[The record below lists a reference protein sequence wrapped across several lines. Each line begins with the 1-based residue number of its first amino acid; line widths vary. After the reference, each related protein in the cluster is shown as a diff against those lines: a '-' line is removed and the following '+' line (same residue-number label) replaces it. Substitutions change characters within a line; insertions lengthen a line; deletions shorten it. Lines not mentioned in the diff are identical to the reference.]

1 MITLNESENSPG
13 KLVRKMVVAFLP
25 NEHVLTTRLSNGA
38 VVKGKN
44 RAGYGGRGVFVYR
57 DKIEREFEHIE
68 RFVEPGAVFVDIGAN
83 TGIYTM
89 KVAKHLA
96 GTGTVI
102 AVEPFAE
109 MAGQLASTV
118 AANRFSNV
126 RIRNYAVSDGFGPTD
141 FWLNNDQPNSFS
153 LNRYNA
159 TRKVSVFR
167 VTLDQICDWEQID
180 RLDYIKVDAEGAEK
194 RIVAGGSQSIQRYLP
209 IIQVEGESIEMLR
222 DFGYFECTAGGS
234 NNIVYIHHK
243 NSKLEEARRLNWK
256 ISR

>member
-1 MITLNESENSPG
+1 MITMNESENSPG

-25 NEHVLTTRLSNGA
+25 NEYVLKTRLSNGA
-38 VVKGKN
+38 IVKGKN

-68 RFVEPGAVFVDIGAN
+68 RFVEPDAVFIDIGAN

-96 GTGTVI
+96 GTGVVI

-159 TRKVSVFR
+159 TRKVSVLR

-180 RLDYIKVDAEGAEK
+180 RLDYVKVDAEGAEK
-194 RIVAGGSQSIQRYLP
+194 GIVAGGSQSIQRYLP

-222 DFGYFECTAGGS
+222 DFGYFECKADSS
-234 NNIVYIHHK
+234 NNIVYIHRQ
-243 NSKLEEARRLNWK
+243 NSKIEEAQRLGWK